1 MPADD
6 LRLLIASLGNPLM
19 GDDGIGPAVLD
30 RLTTGPPLPHS
41 VHLADLGSDSL
52 QLPAVWSGEP
62 RIWLVDALLG
72 GAAPG
77 TVHRLDHGE
86 LFALPAAIPSAHH
99 QPLAV
104 NLRWMLHC
112 FPRMAEVRFRLWA
125 VEPDRLAPGR
135 GLSANARR
143 GVTSLLR
150 SLRSEL
156 S

>member
-6 LRLLIASLGNPLM
+6 SRLLIASLGNPLM
-19 GDDGIGPAVLD
+19 GDDGIGPAVLG
-30 RLTTGPPLPHS
+30 RLAKGPLPPY
-41 VHLADLGSDSL
+41 VRLADLGSDSL

-72 GAAPG
+72 GTAPG
-77 TVHRLDHGE
+77 TVHRLDHGK

-125 VEPDRLAPGR
+125 VEPERLAPRR